1 MIYFIL
7 CKIYLAIQLLKFL
20 LSKSFLFTAVS
31 CFFSLSFNLVG
42 LYLEL
47 FIAPINSVHMGILQT
62 KFHQKKWKLFFFD
75 RKTIKLGK
83 RRLGMSQTQ
92 LKRVSWLIEG
102 KFSQLFWNLLFHLKI
117 RKFEW
122 VMYDCFFLYVWHFV
136 VWNLY
141 LVTSKCNSCKMY
153 L

>member
-7 CKIYLAIQLLKFL
+7 CKIYLVIQLLKFP
-20 LSKSFLFTAVS
+20 LSKSFIFTAVI
-31 CFFSLSFNLVG
+31 CTFSLSFNLVG

-47 FIAPINSVHMGILQT
+47 FIASINSVHMGILQT
-62 KFHQKKWKLFFFD
+62 KFHQKKWKLFLFFD

-102 KFSQLFWNLLFHLKI
+102 KFSQFFWNLLFHLKS
-117 RKFEW
+117 RRFEW
-122 VMYDCFFLYVWHFV
+122 VMYDCFFVYVAFCCLKLVFSHF
-136 VWNLY
+136 
-141 LVTSKCNSCKMY
+141 KM
-153 L
+153 